1 MFKLQNMAE
10 IKIWQL
16 DVYPCYSS
24 LMPHKILEW
33 LTETLKGQNV
43 TEDDEDRVS
52 GGIQEMTLRAEEAC
66 QRQAEGIE

>member
-1 MFKLQNMAE
+1 MAG

-16 DVYPCYSS
+16 DVYPCYGS

-33 LTETLKGQNV
+33 LTETLKVPNV
-43 TEDDEDRVS
+43 IGNDEDPVS
-52 GGIQEMTLRAEEAC
+52 GGIQEMTLRAEAC